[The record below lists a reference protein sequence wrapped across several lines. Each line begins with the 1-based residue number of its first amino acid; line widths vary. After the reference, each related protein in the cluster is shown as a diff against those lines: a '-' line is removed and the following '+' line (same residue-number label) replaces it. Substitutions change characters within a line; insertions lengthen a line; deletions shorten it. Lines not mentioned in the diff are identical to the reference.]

1 MNSVDE
7 TGSMEVPMSEENKKL
22 VRRWF
27 EEVWNQQ
34 SEDAI
39 DEMFAQGGKAYGF
52 PEPNSVLVGPESFK
66 SVHRFFLGAFPD
78 LRITVRETVAEGDRV
93 AVAWTA
99 TMTHLGDHLGF
110 APTMKKETLDGS
122 SFLTVSG
129 GQIQEGTNYMEMQ
142 ALILR
147 LKESSEAVI
156 AEKATSLA

>member
-1 MNSVDE
+1 
-7 TGSMEVPMSEENKKL
+7 MSEENKKL

-34 SEDAI
+34 SENAI

-52 PEPNSVLVGPESFK
+52 PDPNSVLVGPENFK
-66 SVHRFFLGAFPD
+66 SVHRLFLGAFPD
-78 LRITVRETVAEGDRV
+78 LRITVREIVAEGDRV

-110 APTMKKETLDGS
+110 APTTKQETLDGS

-129 GQIQEGTNYMEMQ
+129 SQIQEGTNYMEMQ
-142 ALILR
+142 ALIHR
-147 LKESSEAVI
+147 LKESSQATI

>member
-1 MNSVDE
+1 
-7 TGSMEVPMSEENKKL
+7 MSEENKKL

-39 DEMFAQGGKAYGF
+39 DEMFAPGGKAYGF

-66 SVHRFFLGAFPD
+66 SVHRLFLGAFPD
-78 LRITVRETVAEGDRV
+78 LRITVREIVAEGDRV

-99 TMTHLGDHLGF
+99 TMTHLGEHLGF
-110 APTMKKETLDGS
+110 APTMKQETLDGS

-129 GQIQEGTNYMEMQ
+129 SQIQEGTNYMEMQ
-142 ALILR
+142 ALIHR
-147 LKESSEAVI
+147 LKESPQATI
-156 AEKATSLA
+156 AEKATSLV

>member
-1 MNSVDE
+1 
-7 TGSMEVPMSEENKKL
+7 MSEENKKL

-66 SVHRFFLGAFPD
+66 SIHRIFLGAFPD
-78 LRITVRETVAEGDRV
+78 LHITVREIVAEGDRV
-93 AVAWTA
+93 AVAWSA
-99 TMTHLGDHLGF
+99 TMTHLGEHLGF
-110 APTMKKETLDGS
+110 APTLKKESLDGS

-142 ALILR
+142 GLILR
-147 LKESSEAVI
+147 LKESSQTI
-156 AEKATSLA
+156 IPEKAASVA